1 MARSVRRRMR
11 RIAMWMVVA
20 VLFGGLTFGVD
31 ATSASDGPG
40 PRVRSSSPEIV
51 AALAEAQS
59 RSATFRSL
67 VSDIEG
73 TDGIV
78 YVERGQCRHGVAAC
92 LSLSVHSGG
101 GYRLLRILVDSVE
114 NLASLVATL
123 AHELR
128 HAVELLS
135 EPAVRTTAA
144 AYNFYL
150 REAPTSR
157 DAFETVAAIAT
168 GLKVEREFR
177 RSVR

>member
-1 MARSVRRRMR
+1 MARSVRRRTC
-11 RIAMWMVVA
+11 RIVMWAAVVA
-20 VLFGGLTFGVD
+20 VFGGMTFGGD
-31 ATSASDGPG
+31 ARADADGPG
-40 PRVRSSSPEIV
+40 PRVRSSNAAIG
-51 AALAEAQS
+51 AALMEAQS

-67 VSDIEG
+67 VKAIEE

-78 YVERGQCRHGVAAC
+78 YVERGQCRHGVTAC
-92 LSLSVHSGG
+92 LSLLVHSGG
-101 GYRLLRILVDSVE
+101 GYRLLRILVDSVD

-128 HAVELLS
+128 HAIELLS

-157 DAFETVAAIAT
+157 NSFETTAAIQA
-168 GLKVEREFR
+168 GLQVEREFR
-177 RSVR
+177 RFR